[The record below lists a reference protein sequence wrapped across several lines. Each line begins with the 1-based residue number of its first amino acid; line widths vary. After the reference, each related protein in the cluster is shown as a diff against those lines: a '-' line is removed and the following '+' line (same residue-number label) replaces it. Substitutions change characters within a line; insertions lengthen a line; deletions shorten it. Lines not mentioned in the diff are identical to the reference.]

1 MQSTPAEPAQATSE
15 NHVMQCCE
23 PRLSAILTGRQSWWL
38 LGTLLVVALLYAPTV
53 NYERVFDDHLQIEE
67 NLHIRSWAFIGRAFT
82 DHVWSGQPGYA
93 LTNSYRPLYLV
104 WMTANYA
111 LFGEDPRGWHTTS
124 ILLYLA
130 AIGGVWWAAGIL
142 LGKGPERI
150 LATAVFA
157 LHPTH
162 VESVAWIAS
171 FPDALLMVFFTLALG
186 LHLQATG
193 WHPRHGFG
201 APVYTAPSTVGH
213 RGLTDG
219 RNWLAAGALAGALL
233 TKEFAVFW
241 WPMVFLL
248 HVALRPGRWQTRIGA
263 ALHALWPQTFVLAG
277 YFIARRL
284 ALPGV
289 FEGTPYL
296 SWLTVALTAPLVLWT
311 YLQLLVWPVG
321 LRLEYELAYVTSLAD
336 PLFWLPLTGLLGL
349 SASAVWV
356 LRSSPL
362 ALTLLTWIWL
372 PLLPTLNLR
381 HFRPQEFLHDRYLF
395 LPTLGF
401 ALLLGW
407 GVTAW
412 LAHGTTPKAI
422 RARLVP
428 LVICLAS
435 YGWLTAQYIPYWQ
448 NDLVLYRRILHFH
461 PDNVFALGNLADAL
475 RARGRLVEGIACLE
489 QAYALAPHEG
499 RLARALGNAYCQ
511 AGQFERAVAVL
522 EPWLKSDETTLNSS
536 SACYDYGYALLA
548 TGRPRDARPYLER
561 AAILTPDDAQIW
573 FILAE
578 ARRALRLCPEA
589 TAAYAQARQYAPD
602 RMDIAHRQAD
612 LIQDCP

>member
-1 MQSTPAEPAQATSE
+1 MQRRESWLPASMISQ
-15 NHVMQCCE
+15 Q
-23 PRLSAILTGRQSWWL
+23 LWWL
-38 LGTLLVVALLYAPTV
+38 PGILLSVTLLYAPTL

-67 NLHIRSWAFIGRAFT
+67 NLHIRSWAYIGRAFT

-124 ILLYLA
+124 LLLYLA
-130 AIGGVWWAAGIL
+130 AIGGVWWAAGFL
-142 LGKGPERI
+142 LGNGPGRV
-150 LATAVFA
+150 LATAIFA

-186 LHLQATG
+186 LHLQAAG

-201 APVYTAPSTVGH
+201 CAAAPSLPATWRRGWH
-213 RGLTDG
+213 WGLTSG
-219 RNWLAAGALAGALL
+219 RNWLAAGALAAALL

-248 HVALRPGRWQTRIGA
+248 HLTLRTGSWRMRFGA
-263 ALHALWPQTFVLAG
+263 ALHALWPQTFALAG
-277 YFIARRL
+277 YFVARRL

-296 SWLTVALTAPLVLWT
+296 PWLTVALTAPLVLWT
-311 YLQLLVWPVG
+311 YVQLLVWPVG
-321 LRLEYELAYVTSLAD
+321 LRLEYELAYVTSPTD
-336 PLFWLPLTGLLGL
+336 RLFWLPLMGLLGV
-349 SASAVWV
+349 SIGAVWA
-356 LRSSPL
+356 LRRSPL
-362 ALTLLTWIWL
+362 ALTLLVWIGL

-407 GVTAW
+407 CFMVW
-412 LAHGTTPKAI
+412 LERLTSPKA
-422 RARLVP
+422 RA
-428 LVICLAS
+428 LAS
-435 YGWLTAQYIPYWQ
+435 LLPMSGVLIGYGWLTAQHVPFWQ
-448 NDLVLYRRILHFH
+448 NDLVLYRRILRFH
-461 PDNVFALGNLADAL
+461 PDNVFALGNLSDAL
-475 RARGRLVEGIACLE
+475 RARGCLNDGIACLE
-489 QAYALAPHEG
+489 RAYALAPHEG

-511 AGQFERAVAVL
+511 AGQFERAITTL
-522 EPWLKSDETTLNSS
+522 EPWLKGDETTLNQSL
-536 SACYDYGYALLA
+536 ACYDYGYALLA
-548 TGRPRDARPYLER
+548 TGRPREARPYLER
-561 AAILTPDDAQIW
+561 AATLAPDDAQIQ

-578 ARRALRLCPEA
+578 ARRALGLCPEA
-589 TAAYAQARQYAPD
+589 AAAYAAARQLAPD
-602 RMDIAHRQAD
+602 RVDIAQRQAD
-612 LIQDCP
+612 LAHDCP

>member
-1 MQSTPAEPAQATSE
+1 MQWCKSWFPAS
-15 NHVMQCCE
+15 
-23 PRLSAILTGRQSWWL
+23 LTDHPFWWL
-38 LGTLLVVALLYAPTV
+38 LGILWFVTLLYAPTV
-53 NYERVFDDHLQIEE
+53 TYERVFDDHLQIEA
-67 NLHIRSWAFIGRAFT
+67 NLHIRSWAYIGRAFT
-82 DHVWSGQPGYA
+82 DHVWSGQPGYT

-124 ILLYLA
+124 LLLYLA
-130 AIGGVWWAAGIL
+130 AIGGVWWVAGLL
-142 LGKGPERI
+142 LGNGPGRI
-150 LATAVFA
+150 LAVVVFA

-193 WHPRHGFG
+193 WHPHHGFG
-201 APVYTAPSTVGH
+201 SFAGTSLADVWRH
-213 RGLTDG
+213 GLTSG
-219 RNWLAAGALAGALL
+219 QNWLSASALAAALL

-248 HVALRPGRWQTRIGA
+248 HVARRSGTWRTRLSA
-263 ALHALWPQTFVLAG
+263 ALHTLWPQTIVLAG

-311 YLQLLVWPVG
+311 YLQLLVWPVD
-321 LRLEYELAYVTSLAD
+321 LRLEYELAYVASPTNH
-336 PLFWLPLTGLLGL
+336 LFWLPLMGLLGVGL
-349 SASAVWV
+349 SAMWA
-356 LRSSPL
+356 LRCSPL
-362 ALTLLTWIWL
+362 ALTLLMWIGL

-407 GVTAW
+407 GLTVWLERYTSPKASVTAS
-412 LAHGTTPKAI
+412 L
-422 RARLVP
+422 LP
-428 LVICLAS
+428 LSSMLIG
-435 YGWLTAQYIPYWQ
+435 YGWLTAQYIPHWQ
-448 NDLVLYRRILHFH
+448 NDLVLYGRILRFH
-461 PDNVFALGNLADAL
+461 PDNVFALGNLSDAL
-475 RARGRLVEGIACLE
+475 RSRGRLAEGIAHLE
-489 QAYALAPHEG
+489 HAYALAPHEG

-511 AGQFERAVAVL
+511 AGQFERAIAVL
-522 EPWLKSDETTLNSS
+522 EPWLKGDETTINNGL
-536 SACYDYGYALLA
+536 ACYDYGFALLA
-548 TGRPRDARPYLER
+548 TDRPQDARPYLER
-561 AAILTPDDAQIW
+561 AAILTPDDAQVW

-589 TAAYAQARQYAPD
+589 AAAYAQAQHLAPD
-602 RMDIAHRQAD
+602 RTDIAQRQAD

>member
-1 MQSTPAEPAQATSE
+1 MQQRTVWPSASVFPTP
-15 NHVMQCCE
+15 
-23 PRLSAILTGRQSWWL
+23 SWWL
-38 LGTLLVVALLYAPTV
+38 AGILLCVTLLYAPTI
-53 NYERVFDDHLQIEE
+53 NYERVFDDHLQIEQ

-82 DHVWSGQPGYA
+82 DHVWSGQPGYT

-124 ILLYLA
+124 LLLYLA
-130 AIGGVWWAAGIL
+130 AIGGVWWVAGLL
-142 LGKGPERI
+142 LGKGPGRI
-150 LATAVFA
+150 FATAVFA

-171 FPDALLMVFFTLALG
+171 FADALLMVFFTLALG
-186 LHLQATG
+186 LHLQAVG
-193 WHPRHGFG
+193 WHPHYGFEHPEG
-201 APVYTAPSTVGH
+201 ESLPAG
-213 RGLTDG
+213 RFWGLTRR
-219 RNWLAAGALAGALL
+219 RNWLAAGALAAALL

-248 HVALRPGRWQTRIGA
+248 HVALRSGGWWARFGA
-263 ALHALWPQTFVLAG
+263 AVHALWPQTFVLVG
-277 YFIARRL
+277 YFVARRL

-311 YLQLLVWPVG
+311 YLQLLVWPIG
-321 LRLEYELAYVTSLAD
+321 LRLEYELTYVTSPTD
-336 PLFWLPLTGLLGL
+336 RLFWLPWMGLLGICL
-349 SASAVWV
+349 SMVWV
-356 LRSSPL
+356 LRRFPL
-362 ALTLLTWIWL
+362 ALTLLIWIGL

-407 GVTAW
+407 CLTAW
-412 LAHGTTPKAI
+412 LDHLTSPKAK
-422 RARLVP
+422 V
-428 LVICLAS
+428 LAS
-435 YGWLTAQYIPYWQ
+435 FLPLSGVLIGYGWLTAQYIPYWQ
-448 NDLVLYRRILHFH
+448 NDLVLYCRILHFH
-461 PDNVFALGNLADAL
+461 PDNVFALGNLSDAL
-475 RARGRLVEGIACLE
+475 RARGRFYEGIACLE
-489 QAYALAPHEG
+489 RAYALAPHEG

-511 AGQFERAVAVL
+511 AGQFERAITTL
-522 EPWLKSDETTLNSS
+522 EPWVKGDETTLNQSL
-536 SACYDYGYALLA
+536 ACYDYGYALLA
-548 TGRPRDARPYLER
+548 TGRPRQARPYLER
-561 AAILTPDDAQIW
+561 AALLAPDDAQIW

-589 TAAYAQARQYAPD
+589 SAAYAQARQLAPN
-602 RMDIAHRQAD
+602 RADIAQRQAD
-612 LIQDCP
+612 LAQDCP